1 MAGVEITNNTGAFRA
16 ALKKAMEDALDMVG
30 AEWSDEAKREC
41 EADGYWPDEL
51 GDSISYKVDKD
62 NRTVNV
68 GSNME
73 IAAYAELGTGKH
85 YSPPPE
91 YIENHVKKGT
101 VIPAGLDHWIYYDP
115 LDNKFKMGAPQ
126 EPHPFLRP
134 AYEKNRSRWN
144 GIIENELR
152 EAKG

>member
-1 MAGVEITNNTGAFRA
+1 MTGVDITDNTGAFRA
-16 ALKKAMEDALDMVG
+16 ALKTALENALDMVG

-41 EADGYWPDEL
+41 EADGYWPFEL
-51 GDSISYKVDKD
+51 GDSIYYQVDKA
-62 NRTVNV
+62 NKTVNV

-115 LDNKFKMGAPQ
+115 LDNEFKMGAPQ

-134 AYEKNRSRWN
+134 AYEKNRDRWN